1 MITFSHYHVFR
12 LKFYILPGTR
22 DTHHYYQARC
32 SMKKFLSILCLLS
45 LVALLSACNN
55 GDNGSKG
62 STIPDVSWDLF
73 DTNDW
78 VTCYNAD
85 KSVVTNPYQTCE
97 WNCASLDG
105 SPPRY
110 YKVTFLYDEATDEY
124 SVENIQR
131 GVCRL

>member
-1 MITFSHYHVFR
+1 
-12 LKFYILPGTR
+12 
-22 DTHHYYQARC
+22 
-32 SMKKFLSILCLLS
+32 MKKFLSILCMLS

-55 GDNGSKG
+55 GDDGSKG

-105 SPPRY
+105 SRPQY
-110 YKVTFLYDEATDEY
+110 VKVTFLYDEGTDEY
-124 SVENIQR
+124 SVESIRR
-131 GVCRL
+131 GACRL